1 MLLKIGVILM
11 FASALPWLA
20 LPVAAWLAPTAAA
33 KAAWSTGLFVG
44 AEIMFWG
51 GVLLAG
57 RDVWNAAK
65 EAGWRRVVPELW
77 RKLRPSDGPARS
89 GPSDK
94 AG

>member
-1 MLLKIGVILM
+1 
-11 FASALPWLA
+11 
-20 LPVAAWLAPTAAA
+20 
-33 KAAWSTGLFVG
+33 
-44 AEIMFWG
+44 
-51 GVLLAG
+51 VLLAG